1 MYSSTL
7 RSSGTPRVVVVALSF
22 IGADFVLILFQMLR
36 IDVASTP
43 RFIAV
48 VVTACV
54 LLLWLY
60 GLFRRLNWLRWVTV
74 GLAILGILFLP
85 RVLARIYE
93 RGPIL
98 FQLFKYALFD
108 TGTVL
113 LCLPAA
119 REWFSSKVA
128 A

>member
-1 MYSSTL
+1 
-7 RSSGTPRVVVVALSF
+7 
-22 IGADFVLILFQMLR
+22 MLR
-36 IDVASTP
+36 IDVTTTP
-43 RFIAV
+43 RSVAV
-48 VVTACV
+48 VITACL

-74 GLAILGILFLP
+74 GLAILGILLLP
-85 RVLARIYE
+85 RVLARIQE

-108 TGTVL
+108 TGTLL

-119 REWFSSKVA
+119 REWFSSKA